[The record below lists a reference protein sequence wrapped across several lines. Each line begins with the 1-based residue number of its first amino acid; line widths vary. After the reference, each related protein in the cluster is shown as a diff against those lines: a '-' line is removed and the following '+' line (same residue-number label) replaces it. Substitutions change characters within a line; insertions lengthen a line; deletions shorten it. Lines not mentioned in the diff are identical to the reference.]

1 MIDISFFWLG
11 VIQIAMII
19 KGDNAI
25 QVKQKIKL
33 LQQIYLFT
41 ARFGVQLPPVSG
53 RSIFSVNLQ
62 KTASL
67 SL

>member
-33 LQQIYLFT
+33 LQQIHLFT
-41 ARFGVQLPPVSG
+41 AMFGVQLHPFSS
-53 RSIFSVNLQ
+53 RSIFSVNPQ
-62 KTASL
+62 KSTSL
-67 SL
+67 SM